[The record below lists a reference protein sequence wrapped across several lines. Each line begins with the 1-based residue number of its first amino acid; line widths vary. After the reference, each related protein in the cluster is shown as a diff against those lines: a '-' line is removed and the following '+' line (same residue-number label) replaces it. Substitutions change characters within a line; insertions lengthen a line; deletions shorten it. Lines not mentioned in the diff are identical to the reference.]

1 MFGLFMNYEKNYG
14 IDADIWY
21 NRGLGALVI
30 RGKCKIMFGV
40 RNLVALLTSPAACHV
55 CFVFLS

>member
-1 MFGLFMNYEKNYG
+1 MFGLYMNYEKNYG

-21 NRGLGALVI
+21 NRGLGTLVI
-30 RGKCKIMFGV
+30 RGKCKTMFGV
-40 RNLVALLTSPAACHV
+40 RNLVALFTSPVACHV